1 MTIFVTGKSGSGK
14 STFARL
20 LAEDLGYKY
29 IDVDKIGH
37 SIYEDKSVFD
47 AVIDIFGKDILIDGV
62 LDRKSLGRKLFN
74 ETDQTKI
81 DKFNEVTGKAIKDR
95 VIPYL
100 EEDAVVEWV
109 LLPLTEFWNHRA
121 YRILVKGISDD
132 IRFEKIIARDHVS
145 REYLESREKA
155 GIQYNEDEF
164 DRVVVNDYSMGS
176 LENIAK
182 IVAEEISRHNKD

>member
-14 STFARL
+14 SSFARL

-37 SIYEDKSVFD
+37 SIYEDKSVLD
-47 AVIDIFGKDILIDGV
+47 AVVDIFGKDILIDGV
-62 LDRKSLGRKLFN
+62 FDRKSLGRKLFN

>member
-14 STFARL
+14 SSFARL
-20 LAEDLGYKY
+20 LAENLGYKY

-37 SIYEDKSVFD
+37 SIYEDKSVLD
-47 AVIDIFGKDILIDGV
+47 AVVDIFGNDILIDGV
-62 LDRKSLGRKLFN
+62 FDRKALGRKLFN
-74 ETDQTKI
+74 ETDKTKI
-81 DKFNEVTGKAIKDR
+81 DKFNIVTGKAIKDR
-95 VIPYL
+95 VVPHL
-100 EEDAVVEWV
+100 EEDAVVEWI

-121 YRILVKGISDD
+121 YRILVKGISDE

-164 DRVVVNDYSMGS
+164 DRVVVNDYTEHS

-182 IVAEEISRHNKD
+182 VIAEEISRHNKD

>member
-14 STFARL
+14 SSFARL

-47 AVIDIFGKDILIDGV
+47 AVVDIFGKDILIDGV
-62 LDRKSLGRKLFN
+62 FDRKSLGRKLFN

-164 DRVVVNDYSMGS
+164 DRVVVNDYTMGS

>member
-62 LDRKSLGRKLFN
+62 FDRKSLGRKLFN